1 MVKFQNDLNWK
12 TGILTDET
20 NGELFGVTSSAISHG
35 VRVLSLKLKKDRQ
48 SKDKLEQIYSLF
60 RI

>member
-1 MVKFQNDLNWK
+1 VKFQNDLNWK

-20 NGELFGVTSSAISHG
+20 NGELFGVTSSAISHS
-35 VRVLSLKLKKDRQ
+35 VRALSLKLKKNRQ